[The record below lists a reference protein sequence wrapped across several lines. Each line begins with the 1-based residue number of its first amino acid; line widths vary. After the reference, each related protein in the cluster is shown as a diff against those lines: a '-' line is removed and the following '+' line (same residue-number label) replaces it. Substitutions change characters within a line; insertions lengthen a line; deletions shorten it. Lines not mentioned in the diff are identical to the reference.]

1 MQEWQEWMDTGARVL
16 VALLAGAGLMAL
28 AALTSDL
35 LPPSGAHGALG
46 GWPLLAALAALLCG
60 VCALGMSVGLRVRS
74 HGAMQVTLVALL
86 ASALAWGVC
95 LSVAVSSANWA
106 HALAGAPLLARTVA
120 ALASIGA
127 LVIAW
132 LLAIA
137 ALTGL
142 AAGLH
147 RGDTSATLRALTPL
161 WLTPLWGAGVGM
173 VYGVLAAM
181 LYTPRPSG
189 VHFYGLDPGR
199 WDELQA
205 GLTLGVG
212 AGLILGVTLALA
224 LRLTLIV
231 RPALADHSSCMMRRG
246 AHHSEA

>member
-1 MQEWQEWMDTGARVL
+1 MQEWQETGARVL

-28 AALTSDL
+28 AALTSGL
-35 LPPSGAHGALG
+35 LPPSGAPGALG
-46 GWPLLAALAALLCG
+46 GWPLLAALAALAALLCG
-60 VCALGMSVGLRVRS
+60 VCALGMSVGMRVRA
-74 HGAMQVTLVALL
+74 HGAMRLTLVALL

-120 ALASIGA
+120 PLARIGA

-132 LLAIA
+132 LLLFATLAGAIA
-137 ALTGL
+137 GIRRTA
-142 AAGLH
+142 
-147 RGDTSATLRALTPL
+147 SATLRALTPL

-199 WDELQA
+199 WDGLQA

-212 AGLILGVTLALA
+212 AGLTLGVTLALA
-224 LRLTLIV
+224 LRLALIV
-231 RPALADHSSCMMRRG
+231 RPDLADHSPRMMRRG